1 MASISDL
8 DLTTPSDETSSNL
21 EEHWYSINQTR
32 RRELSWKRITS
43 SSKRISFLL
52 TSEPRCMNQMCNVQ
66 LRYNGTISN
75 RFSGCLSFSLET
87 RGQPGRMS
95 KKKKVYEE

>member
-1 MASISDL
+1 
-8 DLTTPSDETSSNL
+8 
-21 EEHWYSINQTR
+21 
-32 RRELSWKRITS
+32 
-43 SSKRISFLL
+43 
-52 TSEPRCMNQMCNVQ
+52 MNQMCNVQ